1 MQFINSVIRATSL
14 LLIILAHV
22 TYPYCIVYVHL
33 GNTLPIY
40 WYDSVK
46 QSRLFNKSCPIY
58 LIANKSALNKRHP
71 LSYKFSENSVTLVE
85 IESLTKSK
93 KHEEFIN
100 ITALDKKWRDG
111 FWFYASERFFVLDDF
126 AQQFGVTD
134 IIHLENDNMVY
145 VDFTHL
151 MPLFKKYYPG
161 IGGIFASD
169 ERCIPGLIYFAD
181 KKITHELISLFN
193 KLACKGIDD
202 MHTIGRFY
210 HEKSYD
216 GAINMLPVI
225 MPEYISSYG
234 LKTATGKIPV
244 KPYQYSSHIEEFN
257 SIFDGAAIGIYM
269 GGYDPRNNK
278 LGPGSIHPHT
288 VFNAS
293 LLKFEWHTDREERK
307 IPFAIFA
314 GKAYRINNI
323 HVHCKNLKPFAS
335 KAY

>member
-1 MQFINSVIRATSL
+1 MQFKNNVLRLALL
-14 LLIILAHV
+14 LLIILVHG

-33 GNTLPIY
+33 GSNLPTY

-58 LIANKSALNKRHP
+58 LIANKVALNNA
-71 LSYKFSENSVTLVE
+71 LSLSNKFSKYSVTLVE

-93 KHEEFIN
+93 DHEEFIN
-100 ITALDKKWRDG
+100 KTALDKKWREG
-111 FWFYASERFFVLDDF
+111 FWFYTSERFFVLDDF
-126 AQQFGVTD
+126 AQQFAVTD

-145 VDFTHL
+145 VDFTDL
-151 MPLFKKYYPG
+151 MPIFHKYYPG
-161 IGGIFASD
+161 IGGVFASD

-210 HEKSYD
+210 HEKAYD

-225 MPEYISSYG
+225 MPKYISSYG

-244 KPYQYSSHIEEFN
+244 NPSQYSSHIEEFN
-257 SIFDGAAIGIYM
+257 SIFDGAAIGVYL

-278 LGPGSIHPHT
+278 FGPGSIHPYT

-293 LLKFEWHTDREERK
+293 LLKFEWLADHEGRK
-307 IPFAIFA
+307 IPYAIFL

-335 KAY
+335 KTY